1 MITKTNLILFN
12 IYLIAFK
19 HPFPNI
25 KWFYTS
31 KSEIE
36 NTIKLI
42 KTQNCCGYN
51 KIHIKIPKKS
61 APFITSHLTCVFNT
75 TCAPLPFLCVSEIS
89 GAQILLFLRSYTY
102 YLIFLLFLFYD
113 IFLSQKEVNPP
124 FTRTKER
131 WKKAKNR
138 QGVWDKK
145 QKLNLLVVC
154 ASCIQLARV

>member
-61 APFITSHLTCVFNT
+61 APFITSHLTCVFNKHRSSGVFSDR
-75 TCAPLPFLCVSEIS
+75 LKFLQSNKCVKININSSPPITD
-89 GAQILLFLRSYTY
+89 L
-102 YLIFLLFLFYD
+102 YL
-113 IFLSQKEVNPP
+113 
-124 FTRTKER
+124 
-131 WKKAKNR
+131 
-138 QGVWDKK
+138 
-145 QKLNLLVVC
+145 
-154 ASCIQLARV
+154 